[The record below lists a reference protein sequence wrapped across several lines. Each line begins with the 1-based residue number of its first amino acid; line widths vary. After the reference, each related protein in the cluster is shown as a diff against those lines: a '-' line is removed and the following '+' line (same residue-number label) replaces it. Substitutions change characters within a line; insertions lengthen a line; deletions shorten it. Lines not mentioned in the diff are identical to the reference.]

1 MMTLTEYDGIWE
13 VTYESL
19 DDGHR
24 LVADYFT
31 TKGEADTF
39 AREFRGG
46 RDPRVVQTVLWHT
59 ADHPT
64 NRQWFKFEGGRRV
77 EVMVDRQYYRRSGLA
92 KLSPQERRALGV

>member
-1 MMTLTEYDGIWE
+1 MTLTEYDGIWS

-31 TKGEADTF
+31 DKAEADAF
-39 AREFRGG
+39 AGEFRGG

-64 NRQWFKFEGGRRV
+64 NRRWYRFEGSNRV
-77 EVMVDRQYYRRSGLA
+77 EVMVDRQFYRKTGLA